1 VWGPLHSRHICEEFL
16 RNDVMRAVPILID
29 MAEARAGKDGDNASV
44 VALGWS
50 DDTGS
55 ASGDEISTVSMDPTE
70 LKTTVE
76 QFGRSKPPAPQGG
89 YLTDDEIERAI
100 DEIRN
105 AIKRHTK

>member
-1 VWGPLHSRHICEEFL
+1 
-16 RNDVMRAVPILID
+16 MYRADACLGV
-29 MAEARAGKDGDNASV
+29 SV
-44 VALGWS
+44 APR
-50 DDTGS
+50 
-55 ASGDEISTVSMDPTE
+55 MDPTE

-105 AIKRHTK
+105 AIKKHSK

>member
-1 VWGPLHSRHICEEFL
+1 
-16 RNDVMRAVPILID
+16 
-29 MAEARAGKDGDNASV
+29 
-44 VALGWS
+44 
-50 DDTGS
+50 
-55 ASGDEISTVSMDPTE
+55 MDPTE